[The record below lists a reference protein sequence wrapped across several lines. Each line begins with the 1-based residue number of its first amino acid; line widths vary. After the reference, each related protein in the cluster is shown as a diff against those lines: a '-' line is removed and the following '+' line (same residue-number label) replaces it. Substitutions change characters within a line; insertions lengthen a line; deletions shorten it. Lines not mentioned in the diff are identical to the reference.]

1 VELFCYPA
9 GNAPV
14 AVYPLYVYLFYFIF
28 IFSAGLL
35 QHLEQVHN
43 TRQSM
48 QTLLH
53 TVSTHHAEYVGIT
66 YTCTRRAILSEQRIL
81 KLLNLIRTW
90 FYVAAEE
97 NTV

>member
-1 VELFCYPA
+1 MHLLQFVRYMCI
-9 GNAPV
+9 
-14 AVYPLYVYLFYFIF
+14 YFIL
-28 IFSAGLL
+28 SAGLL

-53 TVSTHHAEYVGIT
+53 TVSTHHAEYVGVT
-66 YTCTRRAILSEQRIL
+66 YTCTRRAILYEQRIL

-97 NTV
+97 TID